1 MGSAL
6 IAMTRVP
13 TTLARPAEAL
23 VPPDHPHPAAQLL
36 GGSDGPRPED
46 SAALLELVYDQLRSI
61 AGAKLRDEA
70 DGGAAHTLQPTALVH
85 EAYARLVGGNPIH
98 WRGRGHFFALAAEAM
113 RRILIEHARAKAARR
128 RGGDRRSAP
137 TRVPLNLLELAERGE
152 PDEILSV
159 SDALDRLETHDAD
172 LARLV
177 RLRFFAG
184 LSEQETAAAL
194 GVSDR
199 TVRREWTVARAWLRR
214 WLDQTAVASGPGPRP
229 AEPPSERPR
238 PAEPPP

>member
-1 MGSAL
+1 M
-6 IAMTRVP
+6 
-13 TTLARPAEAL
+13 
-23 VPPDHPHPAAQLL
+23 PPDDPHPATRLL
-36 GGSDGPRPED
+36 GGPDGPRPED
-46 SAALLELVYDQLRSI
+46 SAALLELVYDQLRAI

-70 DGGAAHTLQPTALVH
+70 GGGAAHTLQPTALVH
-85 EAYARLVGGNPIH
+85 EAYARLVGGSTIH
-98 WRGRGHFFALAAEAM
+98 WRGKGHFFALAAEAM

-137 TRVPLNLLELAERGE
+137 VRVPLNLLELAERGE
-152 PDEILSV
+152 PEEILSV
-159 SDALDRLETHDAD
+159 SEALDRLEAQDAD
-172 LARLV
+172 LARVV

-214 WLDQTAVASGPGPRP
+214 WLDESAAASHRHPG
-229 AEPPSERPR
+229 ER
-238 PAEPPP
+238 